1 MDIAVIGG
9 TRGLGKWIA
18 GFLKGE
24 GFKVIIT
31 GRDRV
36 TGENAGRELGVEY
49 CPDNVR
55 AARGADVVII
65 SVPIENT
72 LDVIGEVAPNMRRG
86 SLLVDVTSV
95 KEEPARLMEEL
106 VPEGV
111 DVLPAHPMFGP
122 RIRSL
127 AGQVVVLT
135 PLRKSRW
142 VERAVSFLRDR
153 GARVL
158 ITSPEKHDRMMSV
171 VQVLTHF
178 AYISI
183 ALTIRDLGVDVG
195 ESRRFAS
202 PIYNLMLDTI
212 ARIVSQ
218 NPYLAY
224 SIQVYNRYGER
235 VRREFIGAVERL
247 EDLLRRGEK
256 DDFVRWMSFAAKS
269 LDDVEASLG
278 RSDKA
283 IFALNKELDVLK
295 DSVGKEVGLKHIYSG
310 NVHVGVLESVD
321 PDFAVLKVGKRRV
334 RLKVSNIRVLDKEE
348 LWDWKVKNL
357 PRRSYDISAMF
368 LEGCDP
374 EVIRSVIEGLDGVV
388 RASVVDIYKGDQ
400 IPSGMVSVTFRF
412 EVIDRGVYERVKGLL
427 EGFGAIIR

>member
-1 MDIAVIGG
+1 MKIAVIGG

-24 GFKVIIT
+24 GFRVVIT

-36 TGENAGRELGVEY
+36 TGENASRELGVEY
-49 CPDNVR
+49 CHDNVR
-55 AARGADVVII
+55 VARDSDIVII

-72 LDVIGEVAPNMRRG
+72 FDVIREVAPVMRRG

-111 DVLPAHPMFGP
+111 DVLPTHPMFGP

-135 PLRKSRW
+135 PLRRSEW
-142 VERAVSFLRDR
+142 VDRAVSFLRER

-158 ITSPEKHDRMMSV
+158 VTSPEKHDRMMSV

-183 ALTIRDLGVDVG
+183 ALTIRGLGVDVG

-235 VRREFIGAVERL
+235 VRGEFMGAVERL
-247 EDLLRRGEK
+247 EDLLRRE
-256 DDFVRWMSFAAKS
+256 DRDSFVRWMSFAAKS

-283 IFALNKELDVLK
+283 IFALNRELDVLK
-295 DSVGKEVGLKHIYSG
+295 DSIGKEVGLKHIYSG

-321 PDFAVLKVGKRRV
+321 PDFAVLRVGKRRV
-334 RLKVSNIRVLDKEE
+334 KLKVSNIRVLGREK
-348 LWDWKVKNL
+348 LWDWKVENL
-357 PRRSYDISAMF
+357 PRRTYDISAMF
-368 LEGCDP
+368 PEGCDP
-374 EVIRSVIEGLDGVV
+374 EIIREVIEGLDGVV
-388 RASVVDIYKGDQ
+388 KAHVIDIYRGDQ

-412 EVIDRGVYERVKGLL
+412 EVIDPGVYEKVRGLL